1 VNDFSDESVPIEA
14 RPDAAK
20 AVASTR
26 AAPAAPAT
34 STVETRTSWVVAVAA
49 LVTMAFSFG
58 APWVAVVSLKT
69 IAAEFGGARSVP
81 ALAGSLGWIGVG
93 VGGILISRIAERVG
107 VRATV
112 MFGAAMIC
120 TGLAV
125 SSLGEPWQLLVGHGL
140 FIGLLGNGGI
150 NAPLYVYVSKWF
162 DRRRGSAL
170 ALISSG
176 AYVAGAV
183 WPPLF
188 ERAVATIGWR
198 QTMWMFGLLEMAV
211 ILPLAALTLRPPP
224 QMPRPH
230 GAASADPP
238 RLRVLGWPPNLVH
251 FMLCAAAFLCCV
263 AMALPQAHLVAFC
276 SDLGIAPSHGAAMVT
291 VALGSG
297 FLSRQLWGWFSDQF
311 GGRVTLAVGSAC
323 QASALAAFL
332 MTQDEIGLFA
342 VSAMFGLGFAGLVPA
357 YVLVLRE
364 LFPASEAGW
373 RVPMLLLFSGCGM
386 AAGAWMGGALYDL
399 FGYYSP
405 AFVGAIV
412 ANLANFA
419 IVVTLLLR
427 QHVGPRRASAS
438 PDAGGNRL
446 RQLTNDLQAAAGG
459 PLR

>member
-1 VNDFSDESVPIEA
+1 
-14 RPDAAK
+14 
-20 AVASTR
+20 
-26 AAPAAPAT
+26 
-34 STVETRTSWVVAVAA
+34 
-49 LVTMAFSFG
+49 MAFSFG

-69 IAAEFGGARSVP
+69 IAAAFGGARSVP

-93 VGGILISRIAERVG
+93 VGGILMGRIAERVG

-120 TGLAV
+120 IGLAV
-125 SSLGEPWQLLVGHGL
+125 SSLGQPWQLIVGHGL

-150 NAPLYVYVSKWF
+150 NAPLYVYVSHWF

-176 AYVAGAV
+176 AYGAGAV

-188 ERAVATIGWR
+188 ERAVALFGWR
-198 QTMWMFGLLEMAV
+198 QTMWWFGLLEMAV
-211 ILPLAALTLRPPP
+211 ILPLALALRPPP
-224 QMPRPH
+224 QISHLHAAAFADAPRGP
-230 GAASADPP
+230 
-238 RLRVLGWPPNLVH
+238 VLGWPPNLVH
-251 FMLCAAAFLCCV
+251 VMLCAAAFLCCV

-291 VALGSG
+291 VALGCG
-297 FLSRQLWGWFSDQF
+297 FLSRQLWGWFSDEF
-311 GGRVTLAVGSAC
+311 GGRVTLAVCSAV

-342 VSAMFGLGFAGLVPA
+342 VSAVFGLGFAGLVPA

-373 RVPMLLLFSGCGM
+373 RVPTLLLFSGCGM

-405 AFVGAIV
+405 AFVGGIV

-419 IVVTLLLR
+419 IVVMLLLR
-427 QHVGPRRASAS
+427 QHTGPRHAFGIA
-438 PDAGGNRL
+438 
-446 RQLTNDLQAAAGG
+446 
-459 PLR
+459 